1 MNREQLREHYESQYQ
16 LYLEHQKLDEAIGSV
31 KRLLFKNR
39 PELLGFLR
47 QAARGDTAR
56 ERNKR
61 LVQQIGRLEGIQD
74 LTPEE
79 EQALRRLRSLAQE
92 LENPSSP
99 KSKHFVEKWF
109 QGLLNLPE

>member
-16 LYLEHQKLDEAIGSV
+16 LYLEHQKLDEAIGGGVRAFLKS
-31 KRLLFKNR
+31 RN
-39 PELLGFLR
+39 LLGFLR

-79 EQALRRLRSLAQE
+79 EAALRRLRSLAQE

-109 QGLLNLPE
+109 KGLLNLPE